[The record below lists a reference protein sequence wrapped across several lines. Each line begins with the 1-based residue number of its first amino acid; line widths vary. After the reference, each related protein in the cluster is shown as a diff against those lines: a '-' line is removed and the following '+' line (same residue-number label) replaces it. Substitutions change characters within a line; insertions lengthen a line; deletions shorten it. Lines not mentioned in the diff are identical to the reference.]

1 MHALIL
7 VTLTCWA
14 CTLVASPGKP
24 RVGNE
29 AAELVYR
36 RLLGRQ
42 QRLALLAFVATA
54 ALFLTVVL
62 SLPQRVNATPD
73 PAEISDTALMSVA
86 LSSGGCNDEIICL
99 SMYQPPRP

>member
-1 MHALIL
+1 MHALIV

-14 CTLVASPGKP
+14 CTLVASPRKP
-24 RVGNE
+24 RVGDE
-29 AAELVYR
+29 AAELVYS

-73 PAEISDTALMSVA
+73 TAATSDTTPMSVA
-86 LSSGGCNDEIICL
+86 LASGGCNDEMLCL